1 MRRHILF
8 FISAVGI
15 LLSCQKENPDSL
27 PGKGSIEIGLVS
39 SKLTRGA
46 ADGDK
51 MNNLHIWLVNGSGV
65 VSDYLDTT
73 YAYIDDKTG
82 YCTIAADG
90 KTASALFTQ
99 VDKGNYTLYFVANL
113 PSDLPL
119 DRYSKG
125 KSIDSDFTDKLLASV
140 VNNEPPYDESAG
152 MPLTLVEDVS
162 VGAGT
167 NKLSAELVRTCA
179 RIRLTV
185 RNNTVENSLVLR
197 KVALSADGNPSTGY
211 LFPRSD
217 YSIPSSAVLGP
228 FNSLELT
235 ALGETTD
242 IVIRHGETH
251 TYIDQYMYETG
262 PKGSV
267 SLGFTLAGGLFADGI
282 SSAEMGMVETGASG
296 TRTVYTN
303 EGQKT
308 SITPNTV
315 QYLIRSANG
324 NFFLY
329 DDGSGTP
336 KATSATDP
344 DDILGGTNPERF
356 LWTFSATGPA
366 NISNVGTGNY
376 LIVGTDET
384 VTMSS
389 EKKSV
394 TIQNGFKFYNGTS
407 SGRNN
412 NKKCTAYTL
421 SLSSGSVS
429 ILINTTSG
437 RNAVITPSSDSSCN
451 IYLYQVT
458 STEVPVPVTEL
469 KLKDNH
475 GNAAKKYFDK
485 TVTSLHYIGKYGT
498 PVPLEHIYRN
508 QDVQIVVNVHYNPSS
523 GVLYFETTDWKD
535 VNNETTFD

>member
-125 KSIDSDFTDKLLASV
+125 KSIDSDFKDKLLASV
-140 VNNEPPYDESAG
+140 VNNKPPYDESAG
-152 MPLTLVEDVS
+152 MPLTLVENIS

-167 NKLSAELVRTCA
+167 NKLSAELLRTCA

-185 RNNTVENSLVLR
+185 RNNTVDNSLVLR
-197 KVALSADGNPSTGY
+197 KVALSTDGNPSTGY

-217 YSIPSSAVLGP
+217 YSIPPLSKVSWGP

-235 ALGETTD
+235 AVGETTD
-242 IVIRHGETH
+242 IVIGHGETH

-282 SSAEMGMVETGASG
+282 SSAEMGMVETGAVQYSPSNDAA
-296 TRTVYTN
+296 T
-303 EGQKT
+303 EILT
-308 SITPNTV
+308 SET
-315 QYLIRSANG
+315 YLIRSSEG
-324 NFFLY
+324 NYFMY
-329 DDGSGTP
+329 DDGSDNP
-336 KATSATDP
+336 KATTKTTIDALMASEHPEMYMWRFSSASGSP
-344 DDILGGTNPERF
+344 SIQNVY
-356 LWTFSATGPA
+356 TGYYL
-366 NISNVGTGNY
+366 NIDKYST
-376 LIVGTDET
+376 T
-384 VTMSS
+384 VTMSETES
-389 EKKSV
+389 NPTMTQSS
-394 TIQNGFKFYNGTS
+394 TNFRFYNS
-407 SGRNN
+407 FFRY
-412 NKKCTAYTL
+412 YTL
-421 SLSSGSVS
+421 RVQSG
-429 ILINTTSG
+429 
-437 RNAVITPSSDSSCN
+437 
-451 IYLYQVT
+451 QVT
-458 STEVPVPVTEL
+458 ASRSNNSPGSYYVNLYRVSKIPVTEL
-469 KLKDNH
+469 KLKDNL
-475 GNAAKKYFDK
+475 GTAAEKYFDK

-523 GVLYFETTDWKD
+523 GVLYFETTDWED
-535 VNNETTFD
+535 EENNTTFD